1 MLNCLT
7 AARGHYWR
15 TVVARQCLVAVAVAI
30 LTAGCSVESFIP
42 RPVPTETPFCAPF
55 GDELGS
61 MHLDYAVTPPNQ
73 PDVGAADAERVGR
86 SMMGDQGVTCSVKL
100 AKYDN
105 LADHRPL
112 VWVVHLD
119 GLAIEALGGAL
130 ATNGTQPPRRFL
142 RRALALVSTESPPTP
157 LTSVATDR

>member
-1 MLNCLT
+1 MLNCLS
-7 AARGHYWR
+7 AARGSLFPD
-15 TVVARQCLVAVAVAI
+15 VIARQSLIAVAVAI
-30 LTAGCSVESFIP
+30 FTASCSLESFIP
-42 RPVPTETPFCAPF
+42 RPVATEAAFCAPF

-61 MHLDYAVTPPNQ
+61 MRLDYGVTPANQ
-73 PDVGAADAERVGR
+73 PDVSAADAERLGR

-130 ATNGTQPPRRFL
+130 VTNGTQPPPRFL
-142 RRALALVSTESPPTP
+142 RRALVLVSTEAPPTP
-157 LTSVATDR
+157 LTSLATGR